1 MLKNIKNDLLYLLNM
16 VEGIEKILIYSKK
29 FKSAEELFE
38 FNDQINFNAILNLFG
53 MLGENIGKVSEEL
66 KNKHNKIS
74 WREIKDFRNKIVH
87 DYVNID
93 VFIVFSIIKNDLLEL
108 KLKIENIISS
118 ELKQGI
124 FDIQEFNVSQ
134 DSMYYKHINFKK
146 ISDFKN

>member
-1 MLKNIKNDLLYLLNM
+1 
-16 VEGIEKILIYSKK
+16 
-29 FKSAEELFE
+29 
-38 FNDQINFNAILNLFG
+38 

-146 ISDFKN
+146 ILDIKNINN